1 MNTFIYNPSIKC
13 ITNSMKVFLIQKYQ
27 SAKQKLSKQT
37 ILNFVG
43 AHPRLTAVL
52 AGLGISITFASI
64 GRFAVHEAF
73 AITASSPTSDLVYNV
88 PNDHITN
95 VEIDKVPGP
104 HTHQVVAFT
113 CPECAKEFAP
123 GQEAVAP
130 GDAQNVAPG
139 QEAKSPGDASNFAP
153 GELKKKGS

>member
-1 MNTFIYNPSIKC
+1 
-13 ITNSMKVFLIQKYQ
+13 MKLFLVQRYLDV
-27 SAKQKLSKQT
+27 KQKMSKQT
-37 ILNFVG
+37 IMNFVG
-43 AHPRLTAVL
+43 AHPRLTAIL
-52 AGLGISITFASI
+52 AAFGISITFASI

-104 HTHQVVAFT
+104 HSHQVVAIF
-113 CPECAKEFAP
+113 CNGCAKDFAP
-123 GQEAVAP
+123 GNEATSP

-139 QEAKSPGDASNFAP
+139 ELAKSPGDAQDFAP
-153 GELKKKGS
+153 GELKKKGF